1 MRNDNPASDSGTLGK
16 KKSIYRPEIDG
27 LRALALIAVIINHF
41 EKTILPSGFL
51 GVDIFFVISGFV
63 ITSSLIHRPR
73 QSFRHGVLDFY
84 ARRIKRLVP
93 ALVFCI
99 VVTSALAC
107 LFDPSPGISLQT
119 GLAALLGASNLY
131 LFSQSTD
138 YFAPSTELNIF
149 TQTWSLGIEEQFY
162 FLFPLL
168 LWAAAFWRSRS
179 SVVERPGRRLW
190 WIIFILSIIS
200 LAGFLSL
207 YASQKAA
214 VYFLMPFRFW
224 ELGFGCMLALIVN
237 RYRVQHPNHSGQGRH
252 GPDLLIFAA
261 LIASFFAP
269 EQWATQATVAAVV
282 LTCLLILLITKG
294 SFVYQLLTH
303 PVSLWIGL
311 ISYSLYLWHWSI
323 LSLSNWTIGVHAWS
337 VPFQIVAMIGM
348 ATISY
353 YFIEKPLRF
362 ADWHSSRLITILF
375 GVLISITGALIV
387 ALLGRPLEGKL
398 FLGDGGKDTDKA
410 RLSSSL
416 IPEESIR
423 LDNVET
429 KLKQCN
435 VTPFLLGNKSYK
447 LQAPVDSTLIK
458 DCLKGVAANT
468 KQDKDL
474 TNKIIL
480 IGDSFAEKLAPHMAL
495 AARKSGY
502 KFGMIYG
509 YGCAYLLRSNLIKGA
524 SFPECRY
531 LDEQMLEQAL
541 LESLRPGDL
550 VVLRLHLVSKSY
562 VHYPTGSSQPKTD
575 AYDAALKNIAEKVS
589 QRGARLVVIGPNPVL
604 SKQEMMALK
613 PEWFNSLNRASS
625 IPANN
630 AQETIYFHQ
639 LDDHLKTE
647 SKQWGGGVYLS
658 LKPYICEQ
666 ARHCL
671 LEKEG
676 RFLYSDDHH
685 LSPYGHD
692 LIFPALQNLSKSLR

>member
-1 MRNDNPASDSGTLGK
+1 M
-16 KKSIYRPEIDG
+16 
-27 LRALALIAVIINHF
+27 
-41 EKTILPSGFL
+41 
-51 GVDIFFVISGFV
+51 
-63 ITSSLIHRPR
+63 
-73 QSFRHGVLDFY
+73 
-84 ARRIKRLVP
+84 
-93 ALVFCI
+93 
-99 VVTSALAC
+99 
-107 LFDPSPGISLQT
+107 
-119 GLAALLGASNLY
+119 
-131 LFSQSTD
+131 
-138 YFAPSTELNIF
+138 
-149 TQTWSLGIEEQFY
+149 
-162 FLFPLL
+162 
-168 LWAAAFWRSRS
+168 
-179 SVVERPGRRLW
+179 
-190 WIIFILSIIS
+190 
-200 LAGFLSL
+200 
-207 YASQKAA
+207 
-214 VYFLMPFRFW
+214 
-224 ELGFGCMLALIVN
+224 
-237 RYRVQHPNHSGQGRH
+237 
-252 GPDLLIFAA
+252 IFAA

-294 SFVYQLLTH
+294 SFVYKLLTH
-303 PVSLWIGL
+303 PVGLWIGL

-416 IPEESIR
+416 IPEESIK

-447 LQAPVDSTLIK
+447 LQAPVDSALIK

-474 TNKIIL
+474 ANKIIL

-502 KFGMIYG
+502 QFGMIYG
-509 YGCAYLLRSNLIKGA
+509 YGCAYLLRSDLIKGA

-575 AYDAALKNIAEKVS
+575 AYDAALKNIAKKVS
-589 QRGARLVVIGPNPVL
+589 QRGARLVVIGPNPLL

-613 PEWFNSLNRASS
+613 PEWFNSLNRVSS

-639 LDDHLKTE
+639 LDDHLQTE

-666 ARHCL
+666 DRHCL

-692 LIFPALQNLSKSLR
+692 LIFPALQNLSKPSR

>member
-1 MRNDNPASDSGTLGK
+1 
-16 KKSIYRPEIDG
+16 
-27 LRALALIAVIINHF
+27 
-41 EKTILPSGFL
+41 
-51 GVDIFFVISGFV
+51 
-63 ITSSLIHRPR
+63 
-73 QSFRHGVLDFY
+73 
-84 ARRIKRLVP
+84 
-93 ALVFCI
+93 
-99 VVTSALAC
+99 
-107 LFDPSPGISLQT
+107 
-119 GLAALLGASNLY
+119 
-131 LFSQSTD
+131 
-138 YFAPSTELNIF
+138 
-149 TQTWSLGIEEQFY
+149 
-162 FLFPLL
+162 
-168 LWAAAFWRSRS
+168 
-179 SVVERPGRRLW
+179 
-190 WIIFILSIIS
+190 
-200 LAGFLSL
+200 
-207 YASQKAA
+207 
-214 VYFLMPFRFW
+214 
-224 ELGFGCMLALIVN
+224 
-237 RYRVQHPNHSGQGRH
+237 
-252 GPDLLIFAA
+252 
-261 LIASFFAP
+261 
-269 EQWATQATVAAVV
+269 
-282 LTCLLILLITKG
+282 
-294 SFVYQLLTH
+294 
-303 PVSLWIGL
+303 
-311 ISYSLYLWHWSI
+311 
-323 LSLSNWTIGVHAWS
+323 
-337 VPFQIVAMIGM
+337 
-348 ATISY
+348 
-353 YFIEKPLRF
+353 
-362 ADWHSSRLITILF
+362 
-375 GVLISITGALIV
+375 VLISITGALIV

-398 FLGDGGKDTDKA
+398 FLGDGGNDTDKA

-416 IPEESIR
+416 IPEESIK

-447 LQAPVDSTLIK
+447 LQAPVDSALIK

-474 TNKIIL
+474 ANKIVL

-502 KFGMIYG
+502 QFGMIYG
-509 YGCAYLLRSNLIKGA
+509 YGCAYLLRSDLIKGA
-524 SFPECRY
+524 GFPECRY

-575 AYDAALKNIAEKVS
+575 AYDAALKNIAKKVS

-639 LDDHLKTE
+639 LDDHLQTE

-666 ARHCL
+666 DRHCL

-692 LIFPALQNLSKSLR
+692 LIFPALQNLSKPSR